1 MRTTDVVEIHEKNC
15 WKLTLYGDGSM
26 RFESLYRNRVNQV
39 HLISPDMALDE
50 EAVPKYVY
58 WMYIEMFVAHPEIF
72 NPVNL
77 EEELS
82 WL

>member
-15 WKLTLYGDGSM
+15 WSVTLYDDGFIFIQSHFKI
-26 RFESLYRNRVNQV
+26 RQNVG
-39 HLISPDMALDE
+39 HLLPPEMALE
-50 EAVPKYVY
+50 EDAVPKYVY
-58 WMYIEMFVAHPEIF
+58 WMYIEMIANWPEIF